1 MINKEVKIIGK
12 SIPIMEACD
21 KVTGRSKFVDDLA
34 PEFFVKILGS
44 PYPHARIKSID
55 VGRALSLRGVEAVLT
70 YRDVP
75 KRLIPSTSR
84 RPCYA
89 MDEHLRHLG
98 DYVAA
103 VAATS
108 EVIAEEA
115 LDFIDVDYEVL
126 PPVFDPEEALKPDA
140 PRLYPEGNVYGTSQA
155 TTMEKGTYEPSLQE
169 WGDISKGFEEADVI
183 IEDQFEVTPQIHA
196 TIEPRV
202 TMVCWEKDE
211 LTIWSSTQTP
221 WALREAAAHV
231 FEMPES
237 KIIVLTP
244 NVGGGF
250 GGKYTGRY
258 QIITCL

>member
-1 MINKEVKIIGK
+1 
-12 SIPIMEACD
+12 
-21 KVTGRSKFVDDLA
+21 
-34 PEFFVKILGS
+34 
-44 PYPHARIKSID
+44 
-55 VGRALSLRGVEAVLT
+55 
-70 YRDVP
+70 
-75 KRLIPSTSR
+75 
-84 RPCYA
+84 
-89 MDEHLRHLG
+89 
-98 DYVAA
+98 VAA

-140 PRLYPEGNVYGTSQA
+140 PKLYPEGNVYGTSQA
-155 TTMEKGTYEPSLQE
+155 TIMEKGTYEPCLQE

-258 QIITCL
+258 QIITCLLSKMAGGKRTKLTLTREEDQCYARRPRSKFYAKIGAKKEKSRPSSW